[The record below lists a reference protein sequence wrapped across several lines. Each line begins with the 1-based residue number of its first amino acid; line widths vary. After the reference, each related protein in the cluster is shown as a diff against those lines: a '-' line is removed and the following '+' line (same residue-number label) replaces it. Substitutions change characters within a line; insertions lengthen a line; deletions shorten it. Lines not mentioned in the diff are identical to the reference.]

1 MIRQLISVRAAAATL
16 GISQDLLYKIISRQ
30 ELEIVRIGK
39 RVLLDAYLVDKY
51 IIEHTTRGGA
61 TQRPATGG
69 GGQHS

>member
-1 MIRQLISVRAAAATL
+1 MRQLISVKAASEAL
-16 GISQDLLYKIISRQ
+16 GISPDLLRKIISRQ
-30 ELEIVRIGK
+30 ELPIIRLGK